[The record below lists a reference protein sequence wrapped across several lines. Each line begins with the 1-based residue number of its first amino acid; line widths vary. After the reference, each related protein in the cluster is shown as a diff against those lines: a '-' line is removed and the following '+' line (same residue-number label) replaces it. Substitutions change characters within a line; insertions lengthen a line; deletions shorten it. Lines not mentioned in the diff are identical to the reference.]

1 MSTSNIESFRDGYF
15 FGQKIMTVEQK
26 LDFIS
31 DMLKFLDKKNVSTE
45 SFLQELNSIK
55 GKLFDFN
62 VNMIVLIQNSKYL
75 SESELKEKLKEKKE
89 ELATLNGENQK
100 NVITEKFLK
109 KLNTLKGKLFDLN
122 VDLIYLV
129 EKQDNLSDSQLKVH
143 LEDGKNEL
151 SFINYESILLK
162 IECCKLL
169 YIFKS

>member
-45 SFLQELNSIK
+45 FFLQELNSIK

-89 ELATLNGENQK
+89 ELAILNGER
-100 NVITEKFLK
+100 IFLEFKCK
-109 KLNTLKGKLFDLN
+109 KLL
-122 VDLIYLV
+122 
-129 EKQDNLSDSQLKVH
+129 
-143 LEDGKNEL
+143 
-151 SFINYESILLK
+151 
-162 IECCKLL
+162 
-169 YIFKS
+169 

>member
-1 MSTSNIESFRDGYF
+1 
-15 FGQKIMTVEQK
+15 MTVEQK

-89 ELATLNGENQK
+89 ELATLNGER
-100 NVITEKFLK
+100 IFLEFKCK
-109 KLNTLKGKLFDLN
+109 KLL
-122 VDLIYLV
+122 
-129 EKQDNLSDSQLKVH
+129 
-143 LEDGKNEL
+143 
-151 SFINYESILLK
+151 
-162 IECCKLL
+162 
-169 YIFKS
+169 

>member
-1 MSTSNIESFRDGYF
+1 MEFFQEGYVL
-15 FGQKIMTVEQK
+15 GQKVLDVTQK
-26 LDFIS
+26 LDDIS
-31 DMLKFLDKKNVSTE
+31 DILKIL
-45 SFLQELNSIK
+45 
-55 GKLFDFN
+55 
-62 VNMIVLIQNSKYL
+62 
-75 SESELKEKLKEKKE
+75 
-89 ELATLNGENQK
+89 NQK